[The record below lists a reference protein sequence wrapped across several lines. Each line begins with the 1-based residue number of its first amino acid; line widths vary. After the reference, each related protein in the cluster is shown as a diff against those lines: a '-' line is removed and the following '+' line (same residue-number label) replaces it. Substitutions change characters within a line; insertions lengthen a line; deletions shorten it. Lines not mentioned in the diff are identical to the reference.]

1 MKPSSSFPK
10 KIRIIYND
18 PYATDS
24 STDDEGE
31 VTNKTKT
38 RINLGIKR
46 LVKEITCSA
55 VPLDSS
61 EIDGKRRQRSCNMS
75 TGVRRRPWGKFAAE
89 IRDPFSKKRQWLGT
103 YSTLE
108 EAAAAYQSKKR
119 EYETMEEKKNSAAVP
134 SSPLSVLD
142 VSVNAVDVEAN
153 NEKEATEDQYVV
165 KKVVKEYKFVQER
178 KATTV
183 GKKVSFKDLWNGEAS
198 FMESWPWGPP
208 SASDSW
214 DELFGPCGLEDHT
227 SNLHHHLSSVGNRVN
242 QRPEIAK
249 LIDLPDMEIDD
260 EDMAWVDEIL
270 T

>member
-1 MKPSSSFPK
+1 MVQAQHGVDCFSGCLMG
-10 KIRIIYND
+10 
-18 PYATDS
+18 A
-24 STDDEGE
+24 GG
-31 VTNKTKT
+31 V
-38 RINLGIKR
+38 LG
-46 LVKEITCSA
+46 L
-55 VPLDSS
+55 
-61 EIDGKRRQRSCNMS
+61 
-75 TGVRRRPWGKFAAE
+75 
-89 IRDPFSKKRQWLGT
+89 KKRQWLGT
-103 YSTLE
+103 YCTLE

-119 EYETMEEKKNSAAVP
+119 EYEMIAAEEKKNSSSVP

-183 GKKVSFKDLWNGEAS
+183 VKEVSFKDLWNGEAS
-198 FMESWPWGPP
+198 VMESWPWGLPL
-208 SASDSW
+208 ASDPW

-227 SNLHHHLSSVGNRVN
+227 SNLHHHLSSSGNHVDHW
-242 QRPEIAK
+242 PENAK
-249 LIDLPDMEIDD
+249 LIDLPDMEIDN